1 MIGLLY
7 IIHAC
12 VNKVTVKPAT
22 KHKLNDMAVLQEH
35 YLQKNLHVLTTFLLS
50 LLFLHVR
57 FCNNMTLFHL
67 LFFYFSQNYLF
78 ARYSALVRNKE
89 RQRDKQPTA
98 NSSAS
103 AGTIIVACL
112 SYALHNQFLHMIFW
126 ESKNGSLWCHRAE
139 GSCKPSYTSWSTMHF
154 GYNRNFGK
162 DSGRWVIVYIRSG
175 AWLMFISLNGLLTYE
190 EPENDAVIYSSITTR
205 I

>member
-35 YLQKNLHVLTTFLLS
+35 YLQKNLHFLTTFLLS

-103 AGTIIVACL
+103 AGTIIVCL
-112 SYALHNQFLHMIFW
+112 PFLCLAQSVLAHDLLGVQ
-126 ESKNGSLWCHRAE
+126 K
-139 GSCKPSYTSWSTMHF
+139 
-154 GYNRNFGK
+154 
-162 DSGRWVIVYIRSG
+162 WVIVMPSRRR
-175 AWLMFISLNGLLTYE
+175 F
-190 EPENDAVIYSSITTR
+190 V
-205 I
+205 